1 MIINRK
7 KIIER
12 KSFYEIAVFRR
23 SGGGRFD
30 PLCFTISRRFE
41 KAITPTRLNGCI
53 FGSYIYVLPRL
64 YHGRSCFCLWHNRI
78 RD

>member
-1 MIINRK
+1 MKKFLLRIWVIINRK

-30 PLCFTISRRFE
+30 PHSMHAH
-41 KAITPTRLNGCI
+41 K
-53 FGSYIYVLPRL
+53 
-64 YHGRSCFCLWHNRI
+64 
-78 RD
+78 